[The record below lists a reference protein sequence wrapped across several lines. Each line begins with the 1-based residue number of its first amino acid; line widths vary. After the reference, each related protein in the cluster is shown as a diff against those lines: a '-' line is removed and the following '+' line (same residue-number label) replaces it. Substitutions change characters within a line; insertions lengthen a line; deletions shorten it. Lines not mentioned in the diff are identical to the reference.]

1 MSHIR
6 LRPII
11 FITAAVLCF
20 SISVSAVELDL
31 TVKAALLMDAHSG
44 QIFYE
49 KDIDEPLPIA
59 SISKLMTLVLVLEA
73 LDAEKIALSDVVTT
87 SDYAASMGGS
97 QVWLEPGEQLTLQ
110 ELLYAIAVGSAND
123 AAVAVAEYLAGS
135 EAAFVERMNQR
146 AEELGLTNT
155 EFSNASG
162 LPPNLLGGSGRQ
174 VMSARDVATLARH
187 ALTVPLLLE
196 FVSTY
201 EYTMRADSTKKPVLW
216 NYNKLLRRY
225 PGVDGLK
232 TGFTTEAGY
241 CLAATAERDGL
252 RLIAVVLG
260 SKNEASRES
269 DVTKLLNYG
278 FSEYT
283 RHLVLPKQSVV
294 GEIVVPKGIPETV
307 NVVVSQD
314 FFVTVKR
321 GEQAQISTEITIYD
335 TLSVPIT
342 TDTAVGKITAFLDG
356 QFLSE
361 IELIPEIDVAKA
373 GITDLIIRIFQ
384 HMVYQ
389 LTEGS

>member
-1 MSHIR
+1 
-6 LRPII
+6 
-11 FITAAVLCF
+11 
-20 SISVSAVELDL
+20 
-31 TVKAALLMDAHSG
+31 
-44 QIFYE
+44 
-49 KDIDEPLPIA
+49 
-59 SISKLMTLVLVLEA
+59 MTLVLVLEA

-135 EAAFVERMNQR
+135 EAAFAERMNQR

>member
-1 MSHIR
+1 M
-6 LRPII
+6 
-11 FITAAVLCF
+11 
-20 SISVSAVELDL
+20 
-31 TVKAALLMDAHSG
+31 
-44 QIFYE
+44 
-49 KDIDEPLPIA
+49 
-59 SISKLMTLVLVLEA
+59 
-73 LDAEKIALSDVVTT
+73 
-87 SDYAASMGGS
+87 
-97 QVWLEPGEQLTLQ
+97 
-110 ELLYAIAVGSAND
+110 
-123 AAVAVAEYLAGS
+123 
-135 EAAFVERMNQR
+135 
-146 AEELGLTNT
+146 
-155 EFSNASG
+155 
-162 LPPNLLGGSGRQ
+162 
-174 VMSARDVATLARH
+174 ARH

>member
-1 MSHIR
+1 
-6 LRPII
+6 
-11 FITAAVLCF
+11 
-20 SISVSAVELDL
+20 
-31 TVKAALLMDAHSG
+31 
-44 QIFYE
+44 
-49 KDIDEPLPIA
+49 
-59 SISKLMTLVLVLEA
+59 MTLVLGLEA

-135 EAAFVERMNQR
+135 EAALAERMNQR

-294 GEIVVPKGIPETV
+294 GEIVVPKV
-307 NVVVSQD
+307 
-314 FFVTVKR
+314 FRK
-321 GEQAQISTEITIYD
+321 
-335 TLSVPIT
+335 L
-342 TDTAVGKITAFLDG
+342 L
-356 QFLSE
+356 
-361 IELIPEIDVAKA
+361 
-373 GITDLIIRIFQ
+373 
-384 HMVYQ
+384 M
-389 LTEGS
+389 